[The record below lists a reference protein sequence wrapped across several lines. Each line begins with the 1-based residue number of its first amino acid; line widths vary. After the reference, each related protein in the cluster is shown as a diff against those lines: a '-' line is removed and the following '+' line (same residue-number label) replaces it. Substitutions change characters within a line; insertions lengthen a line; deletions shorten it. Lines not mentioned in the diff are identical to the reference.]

1 MGQGRE
7 GFLALF
13 GNIVVFPRMRDNET
27 LEAISAITGYT
38 WITVTSSGQS
48 AGKGAGG
55 RQSGWNVEERQERVP
70 ALDPGVI
77 SEGQFATIPTVCWA

>member
-13 GNIVVFPRMRDNET
+13 GNIVVFPRLRDNET
-27 LEAISAITGYT
+27 LEAI
-38 WITVTSSGQS
+38 SGQS